1 VTLLRRATRAVAALA
16 LTGAATIGAANL
28 PAEATTTPTHVAIVV
43 DGVGTACVPW
53 HSGMTGTNVLDQ
65 QAGGAFQVVYGRTG
79 LIDRINGSGSD
90 NPISIYWSYWRSAGS
105 TWSYSGSGP
114 MGTHPAAGSV
124 EGWVFNDGSVPPA
137 EGVQNLYQSICT
149 GQDPTPAPTNPPS
162 THHTTPA
169 PSVAPSQPAQPTT
182 PAPQRTRNG
191 RGTSASSGPGATSS
205 SAKQHGPAK
214 VSPSSARATVG
225 NTTAPN
231 SSQPAVQ
238 LVGAAPR
245 AKHTSA
251 APALGTGLALV
262 AALSIGGAAYWRL
275 RAQRQN

>member
-1 VTLLRRATRAVAALA
+1 MTLLRRATHLVAALA
-16 LTGAATIGAANL
+16 LTGAATIGTAGQPARAA
-28 PAEATTTPTHVAIVV
+28 TPTHVAIVV
-43 DGVGTACVPW
+43 DFGGGNVQAACVP
-53 HSGMTGTNVLDQ
+53 SGGNGSAVL
-65 QAGGAFQVVYGRTG
+65 GADFQVQYNKVG
-79 LIDRINGSGSD
+79 LVAIINGVGSMSPPT
-90 NPISIYWSYWRSAGS
+90 NLYWSYWHSAGS
-105 TWSYSGSGP
+105 SWSYATTGP
-114 MGTHPAAGSV
+114 ATFYPPAGTV
-124 EGWVFNDGSVPPA
+124 EGWAYNDGSVGPA
-137 EGVQNLYQSICT
+137 ASPSYAAICT
-149 GQDPTPAPTNPPS
+149 GQDPTSAPTNPPS

-214 VSPSSARATVG
+214 VSPSSARTTVS